1 MARQAALSE
10 RTLGRRFREQTG
22 TTPTQWL
29 LRARVIRAQHLLET
43 TDQPIER
50 IAAEAGFGSAIT
62 FRARFREQVGVSPLH
77 YRRNF
82 RRRDPGLPGRT
93 GEPPPVLHGC
103 CQGR

>member
-1 MARQAALSE
+1 
-10 RTLGRRFREQTG
+10 
-22 TTPTQWL
+22 
-29 LRARVIRAQHLLET
+29 LET

-82 RRRDPGLPGRT
+82 RRRDPG
-93 GEPPPVLHGC
+93 PPLARRRLDHRPSA
-103 CQGR
+103 